1 MISSSFSGLSKFSL
15 FLKRFLVADRLR
27 ENLLLRL
34 FASPSL
40 PRLSIVAVLFKNE
53 AAKELVET
61 VKNVYWFTLTVNLT
75 QNAILNIT
83 KPD

>member
-1 MISSSFSGLSKFSL
+1 
-15 FLKRFLVADRLR
+15 VADRLR

-61 VKNVYWFTLTVNLT
+61 VKMCTGLH
-75 QNAILNIT
+75 
-83 KPD
+83 